1 MAVTHS
7 DAVPCFSC
15 PLQSSSSMEHMNQS
29 NPPRCPET
37 STGCSLRRGKVPVSS
52 LQRFFLVF
60 LARAPSLPWP
70 LFYSP
75 KLACPRLTYLL
86 PGPGPG
92 PGSLAEQLSHSASA
106 STAAQA
112 SSTTGEPASLTSA
125 GDDSTPPTTTASST
139 KKGKKPVFDLD
150 SLRIGATPTEV
161 QSPVRKAPT
170 KQAESTAMSSSPG
183 SLTAFRVPLNPGSG
197 GVPHQNEGT
206 IATPMEGVSD
216 SLMASTSASVPAAAS
231 AAASASALAPSSA
244 PSSSSSSAPASQ
256 LPGELVR
263 QQLQVGPLR
272 CGGSIQAAARMADIR
287 AAAARRRARTA
298 SSSNGGG
305 APSSSLGM
313 PPLEDGTSG
322 SEPKDSEVSIPNA
335 FSLSSLG
342 FEKSSM
348 DEVAQFATD
357 PSKKDDSIDDSSFKF
372 DKSCFT
378 KMRIIGQFNLGF
390 IIAALEAKGEAGG
403 PQLFIIDQHA
413 SDEKFRFEGLN
424 RDSKIER
431 QPLVAPHQ
439 LQLTPAQ
446 EAIVEAN
453 LEVFRQNGFELT
465 LDPARPPGRRLRMKS
480 LPTCQGL
487 VFSEKDLHDLIHTLE
502 ESESQQSL
510 DAPPPMQAPQSTLLD
525 IAGHRALWRA
535 GSLPRPSKVWQLLAC
550 KACRGAIMI
559 GKALRPAEMQRVLR
573 NLSKLEQPWNC
584 PHGRPTLRHLVD
596 AGVVGQRAPAAPPL
610 PDLLEAQ
617 GAGVCEEEGEEE

>member
-1 MAVTHS
+1 
-7 DAVPCFSC
+7 
-15 PLQSSSSMEHMNQS
+15 
-29 NPPRCPET
+29 
-37 STGCSLRRGKVPVSS
+37 
-52 LQRFFLVF
+52 
-60 LARAPSLPWP
+60 
-70 LFYSP
+70 
-75 KLACPRLTYLL
+75 
-86 PGPGPG
+86 
-92 PGSLAEQLSHSASA
+92 
-106 STAAQA
+106 
-112 SSTTGEPASLTSA
+112 
-125 GDDSTPPTTTASST
+125 
-139 KKGKKPVFDLD
+139 
-150 SLRIGATPTEV
+150 
-161 QSPVRKAPT
+161 
-170 KQAESTAMSSSPG
+170 
-183 SLTAFRVPLNPGSG
+183 
-197 GVPHQNEGT
+197 
-206 IATPMEGVSD
+206 
-216 SLMASTSASVPAAAS
+216 
-231 AAASASALAPSSA
+231 
-244 PSSSSSSAPASQ
+244 
-256 LPGELVR
+256 
-263 QQLQVGPLR
+263 
-272 CGGSIQAAARMADIR
+272 
-287 AAAARRRARTA
+287 
-298 SSSNGGG
+298 
-305 APSSSLGM
+305 M
-313 PPLEDGTSG
+313 PPLEDGSSG
-322 SEPKDSEVSIPNA
+322 PKGDEAKDPQVAIPNA

-342 FEKSSM
+342 SEKSSV

-357 PSKKDDSIDDSSFKF
+357 PNKKDDVIEDTSFKF

-424 RDSKIER
+424 RESRIER
-431 QPLVAPHQ
+431 QPLITPHQ

-453 LEVFRQNGFELT
+453 MDVFKQNGFELT
-465 LDPARPPGRRLRMKS
+465 QDPNRPPGRRLRMKS

-502 ESESQQSL
+502 ESESQQSSETPL
-510 DAPPPMQAPQSTLLD
+510 PPQTPQTTLLD

-596 AGVVGQRAPAAPPL
+596 AGIVRVRAAATKPL

-617 GAGVCEEEGEEE
+617 GAGACEEQEEAEMEED